1 MMDTSGKDRMS
12 TVSSSHSQ
20 PALLGLLAEYQSANS
35 ANVPVN
41 WDAAAREYENGFSEA
56 LDDAATEL
64 AVSVASV
71 GRLISLNRSTVPAG
85 DYERGYADGLS
96 DVEYLVTNGVLPG
109 Q

>member
-1 MMDTSGKDRMS
+1 MIGTSGKDRMS
-12 TVSSSHSQ
+12 SVSSAHNQ
-20 PALLGLLAEYQSANS
+20 PVLLGLLTEYQSANS

-41 WDAAAREYENGFSEA
+41 WDAATREYENGFSEA
-56 LDDAATEL
+56 LDDAVTEL

-71 GRLISLNRSTVPAG
+71 GRLISLNRSTVPVS

-96 DVEYLVTNGVLPG
+96 DVEYLVTNGALPG